1 MTNLMAFDII
11 NYLYHAGMH
20 PVPKYQF
27 QSERYNN
34 NIIVKI
40 VVKAFEHRYIVIM
53 NTEWISFTL
62 RFSSFPIKL
71 CLHYHNH

>member
-20 PVPKYQF
+20 PAPKYEF

-34 NIIVKI
+34 KIVKI
-40 VVKAFEHRYIVIM
+40 VEKGFEHRYIVIM
-53 NTEWISFTL
+53 NREWISFTL
-62 RFSSFPIKL
+62 RFPIKL